1 MSSNHGWEKNECEL
15 IRLQC
20 RYTRNLISTLLVCV
34 VYFKHIFKLRNRYFL
49 IQQGH
54 HIKLAFNQTLTWG
67 TCPVIP
73 EEPVV
78 TDAFVTN
85 TSGIVHTLAGVRV
98 GAVTSLTGLDPYV
111 TETKCCVLI
120 VTIML
125 QFLTTSVPLLM
136 LLLLLLFRERSLS
149 PPPFA

>member
-20 RYTRNLISTLLVCV
+20 RYIRKLISALLVCV
-34 VYFKHIFKLRNRYFL
+34 GYFKRIFKLRSRYFL
-49 IQQGH
+49 IQHGH

-67 TCPVIP
+67 TCPVIL

-78 TDAFVTN
+78 TDAFATN
-85 TSGIVHTLAGVRV
+85 TSGIVHTLVGVHV
-98 GAVTSLTGLDPYV
+98 GAVTSLTGLDPCV
-111 TETKCCVLI
+111 TEIKCSVLI

-125 QFLTTSVPLLM
+125 QFLTTSVLPLM
-136 LLLLLLFRERSLS
+136 LLLLLLFGEWSLS
-149 PPPFA
+149 PPFA